1 MTQATALAILQTGTN
16 VFLTGEPGSGKTH
29 LVNAYIKYLRGRGI
43 RAAVTASTGIAATHL
58 NGSTIHS
65 WSGIGIR
72 KTLTRHDLKQLA
84 DKERLAGKIRSTH
97 VLIIDEIS
105 MLDAATLDVVD
116 AVCMAVRGKAQ
127 PFGGLQVVVVGDFYQ
142 LPPVARPG
150 EPPPRFAFTAASWQR
165 ANFHVCY
172 LTEQHRQS
180 DKTLS
185 KVLTDIRGDAVSE
198 QTLVHLTERRT
209 AHHDDTTI
217 PTKLYTHNTDVDRQN
232 TDKLSKL
239 SEESRTFRMTTKGPK
254 PLVEQLIRGCLS
266 PETLELKIGAAVMC
280 TRNNPEL
287 GFVNGTL
294 GTIVDFDEDDGY
306 PVIKTREGRLI
317 TVPPMDWSI
326 DEGDKVLAKLT
337 QIPLRL
343 AWAITVHKSQGMSL
357 EAAVLDLS
365 KSFAYGQGYV
375 ALSRVRTLQGLYLL
389 GWNAHALKIDPQIH
403 AQDQRMAEQSVA
415 TEQAWGAVSEPERQK
430 QHEDFIRQCGGRLH
444 RLKRDTSATAKSK
457 PAAGMT
463 NAEKLARL
471 KEKYPQAYAPWTLA
485 DDEKLMKL
493 HQESMTAKELAE
505 VFQRQPSAIRSRL
518 RHLGLQQ

>member
-1 MTQATALAILQTGTN
+1 MTQVTALAILQTGTN

-43 RAAVTASTGIAATHL
+43 RVAVTASTGIAATHL

-72 KTLTRHDLKQLA
+72 KTLTKHDLKQLV
-84 DKERLAGKIRSTH
+84 DKERLASKIRSTH

-105 MLDAATLDVVD
+105 MLDAARLDLVD
-116 AVCMAVRGKAQ
+116 MVFMAVRGKAQ

-150 EPPPRFAFTAASWQR
+150 EPPPRFAFTAAAWQR
-165 ANFHVCY
+165 ADFHVCY

-180 DKTLS
+180 DKILS
-185 KVLTDIRGDAVSE
+185 KVLADIRGDTVSE

-294 GTIVDFDEDDGY
+294 GTVIDFDGDEGY
-306 PVIKTREGRLI
+306 PVIKTGQGRTLTI
-317 TVPPMDWSI
+317 PPMDWSI
-326 DEGDKVLAKLT
+326 DEGDKVLAKVT

-357 EAAVLDLS
+357 EVAVLDLS

-375 ALSRVRTLQGLYLL
+375 ALSRVRSLQGLYLL
-389 GWNAHALKIDPQIH
+389 GWNGHSLKIDPQIH
-403 AQDQRMAEQSVA
+403 AQDQRMREQSVA
-415 TEQAWGAVSEPERQK
+415 TEQAWQAVAEPERQK
-430 QHEDFIRQCGGRLH
+430 QREDFIVACGGKLRVRKHH
-444 RLKRDTSATAKSK
+444 RLSAGKHDHSPSGDDT
-457 PAAGMT
+457 GR
-463 NAEKLARL
+463 LARIR
-471 KEKYPQAYAPWTLA
+471 EKYPQAYAPWTPA
-485 DDEKLMKL
+485 DDERLMKL

-518 RHLGLQQ
+518 RHLGLQ